1 MSHSSKYIVVLL
13 FIAVFVQNHLVYGQ
27 QANKDSLLYQKLRMV
42 TGYKIVGLNMTPLLV
57 QLIPFN
63 RSNPR
68 VTGPF
73 YISTKTYK
81 KANQGFRFGIGLDVD
96 PAGDEDAEEAFFN
109 IRIGWEKR
117 KAFSQRWAYYGG
129 FDFMLIG
136 GDLNISGTKS
146 EETGAFG
153 IAPVWGIE
161 YALTEHI
168 YISTETALFLGI
180 DFGVFESVPRF
191 EFIPPV
197 SLFLNFKIPRKKR
210 KKRKKQYKKMT
221 INDRIN

>member
-1 MSHSSKYIVVLL
+1 MHRTSTYIAVLL
-13 FIAVFVQNHLVYGQ
+13 LLASFTQIPLVNGQ
-27 QANKDSLLYQKLRMV
+27 QSSQDSLLYQKLTV
-42 TGYKIVGLNMTPLLV
+42 VEGYKIVGLNMTPLLV

-73 YISTKTYK
+73 YLSTKKYK
-81 KANQGFRFGIGLDVD
+81 KPNAGFRFGIGLDID
-96 PAGDEDAEEAFFN
+96 PAGDEEGREAFLN
-109 IRIGWEKR
+109 LRIGWEKR

-129 FDFMLIG
+129 FDFMFIA
-136 GDLNISGTKS
+136 GDLNILGAKS

-161 YALTEHI
+161 YALTEQI
-168 YISTETALFLGI
+168 YLSTETALFLGI
-180 DFGVFESVPRF
+180 DFGAFDAVPRF

-197 SLFLNFKIPRKKR
+197 SLFLNFRIPHKKR
-210 KKRKKQYKKMT
+210 KKKK
-221 INDRIN
+221 